1 MPNWNYNSVEIH
13 APLDAV
19 KAWFIPQSAK
29 TDDSQMTGHY
39 LFNMHKLFSENVPVT
54 DPT

>member
-13 APLDAV
+13 APLEAV
-19 KAWFIPQSAK
+19 KEWLIPMTEK
-29 TDDSQMTGHY
+29 TFA
-39 LFNMHKLFSENVPVT
+39 FNMHKLFPEKIPAE